1 MVELKLFWDGVESE
15 NSKTSMNLELSLNEY
30 PPALLIHKTLCHF
43 QNTAVSLFNLK
54 RILMSKRKDDSWEI
68 LR

>member
-1 MVELKLFWDGVESE
+1 MVELKLFWESE
-15 NSKTSMNLELSLNEY
+15 NSKTSRNLELSLNEY
-30 PPALLIHKTLCHF
+30 PPALIHKTLCHF

>member
-15 NSKTSMNLELSLNEY
+15 NSKTSRNLELSLNEY
-30 PPALLIHKTLCHF
+30 PTRIHKTLCHF
-43 QNTAVSLFNLK
+43 QNTVSLFNLK